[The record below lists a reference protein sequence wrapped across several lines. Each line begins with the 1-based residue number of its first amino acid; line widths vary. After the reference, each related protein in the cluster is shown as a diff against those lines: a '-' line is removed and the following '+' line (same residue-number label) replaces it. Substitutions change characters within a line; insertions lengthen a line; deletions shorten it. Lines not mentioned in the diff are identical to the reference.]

1 MRALALVLVVVSAA
15 VVGIV
20 PAARAQETVIPIP
33 PTPRGEIT
41 QPVPSIEPRPDFSA
55 FTNRFV
61 TRVAVVLDGNVW
73 DDVEAPSLTAPK
85 PGDVLT
91 PSAARDALAE
101 LLR

>member
-33 PTPRGEIT
+33 PTARGEVT
-41 QPVPSIEPRPDFSA
+41 QPVPSIEPPPSFSA
-55 FTNRFV
+55 FTNRVV
-61 TRVAVVLDGNVW
+61 TRVAAVLDGNVW
-73 DDVEAPSLTAPK
+73 DDVDAPLVTRPK

-91 PSAARDALAE
+91 PSSARDALGE
-101 LLR
+101 L